1 MRVLI
6 TGASG
11 CLGTQV
17 SALLDKKHEG
27 YALVRRHKVSVRNL
41 QELDGD
47 ILQPNEFRRKLKNL
61 DAVVHLAA
69 VNRARTDQEFGRLFV
84 TNVVGTFNMLE
95 LAKKMSVSKFIFA
108 SSAAV
113 YGDKRVQPIKETFS
127 TNPKSIYGL
136 SKLIGE
142 RMCMYYAQTCGF
154 SVVCLRIANM
164 YGPYQSLG
172 FVIPDL
178 FAKSN
183 RADIIEVENSSSTR
197 DFVYVEDVARALE
210 RCLDIDVSGVIN
222 VGSGKETTVSEI
234 GVQLSKFLGKK
245 AVSKSSTN
253 TKPKR
258 SVLDISR
265 ARHILCW
272 EAKMPLEKGLKS
284 TWSHML
290 AQAGVCG

>member
-17 SALLDKKHEG
+17 SAFLDKKHDG
-27 YALVRRHKVSVRNL
+27 YALARRNKVSVQNL
-41 QELDGD
+41 LELDGD
-47 ILQPNEFRRKLKNL
+47 ILQPNEFGRKLKNL
-61 DAVVHLAA
+61 DVVVHLAA
-69 VNRARTDQEFGRLFV
+69 VNKARTDQECERLFE

-95 LAKKMSVSKFIFA
+95 LARKMAVSRFIFA

-127 TNPKSIYGL
+127 PYPNSVYGL

-142 RMCMYYAQTCGF
+142 RMCMYYAQTCRF

-172 FVIPDL
+172 FIVPDL
-178 FAKSN
+178 FDKSN
-183 RADIIEVENSSSTR
+183 RADIIEVENWSSTR
-197 DFVYVEDVARALE
+197 DFVYVGDVAKALE
-210 RCLDIDVSGVIN
+210 RCLDIDFSGVIN

-234 GVQLSKFLGKK
+234 AVQLSKFLGKK
-245 AVSKSSTN
+245 VVPKRSTN
-253 TKPKR
+253 TKIKR

-265 ARHILCW
+265 ARHILGW
-272 EAKMPLEKGLKS
+272 EPEMPLEKGLKL
-284 TWSHML
+284 TWNQML
-290 AQAGVCG
+290 AQTRVCR